1 MPTREAIVEKIQQAK
16 RTRHLTWKT
25 IAEQIGTGSP
35 VLITA
40 ALLGQMT
47 LTAEEAAKAAT
58 LFSLTEEEAAILT
71 EPPFRG
77 SLPTLP
83 PTDPL
88 LYRFYE
94 LLQVYG
100 TSWKALIEEDF
111 GDGIMSAIDFQMAI
125 EREPDSKGDRVKL
138 ILSASSFPTS
148 VIEISSAGG
157 RLLRLAWSSHADGA
171 SESRSDRRFRIKSTS
186 TVPTS
191 RRRLRSQA
199 AARGFAHAMRDKRQ
213 TLWRSR
219 GSSQ

>member
-138 ILSASSFPTS
+138 ILSGKFLPY
-148 VIEISSAGG
+148 
-157 RLLRLAWSSHADGA
+157 
-171 SESRSDRRFRIKSTS
+171 
-186 TVPTS
+186 
-191 RRRLRSQA
+191 
-199 AARGFAHAMRDKRQ
+199 KRY
-213 TLWRSR
+213 
-219 GSSQ
+219 